1 MATYI
6 VRRLI
11 LALIVLIIISLMI
24 FFVIRLLPGDPIY
37 LYMSRQEQQT
47 LTLEQIQAARH
58 EFGLD
63 KPMVVQYFEWISG
76 IFHGN
81 FGDSLFYSES
91 VGALLKRRIPITLN
105 LGIPAFI
112 IGSVL
117 GTAAG
122 VLSALR
128 RGKALD
134 SVMAIFSYMGIAVPI
149 FWIGILLIYVFG
161 LKLHLLPMFG
171 YTSPTV
177 DLVQNIKQLILPVV
191 CLAVTPLASLARQSR
206 SSMLE
211 VVRQDYIRTAWSKG
225 LREREVVMRHAL
237 KNGLIPVV
245 TLMGI
250 SLSYILGGSV
260 FIETVFS
267 IPGMGALS
275 VQALLSKDYAIIQAV
290 TLLIATMIV
299 VVNLLVDLTYGW
311 LDPRIR
317 YS

>member
-24 FFVIRLLPGDPIY
+24 FFVIRFLPGDPIY

-149 FWIGILLIYVFG
+149 FWLGILLIYVFG

>member
-149 FWIGILLIYVFG
+149 FWLGILLIYVFG

-225 LREREVVMRHAL
+225 TRGRDEARIEKRTYSSSYV
-237 KNGLIPVV
+237 NGH
-245 TLMGI
+245 
-250 SLSYILGGSV
+250 
-260 FIETVFS
+260 
-267 IPGMGALS
+267 
-275 VQALLSKDYAIIQAV
+275 
-290 TLLIATMIV
+290 IA
-299 VVNLLVDLTYGW
+299 
-311 LDPRIR
+311 
-317 YS
+317 

>member
-1 MATYI
+1 
-6 VRRLI
+6 
-11 LALIVLIIISLMI
+11 
-24 FFVIRLLPGDPIY
+24 
-37 LYMSRQEQQT
+37 MSRQEQQT
-47 LTLEQIQAARH
+47 LTQEQILAAKH
-58 EFGLD
+58 QFGLD
-63 KPMVVQYFEWISG
+63 KPMVVQYFDWING
-76 IFHGN
+76 ILKGE
-81 FGDSLFYSES
+81 FGESLFYSES
-91 VGALLKRRIPITLN
+91 VGTLLARRIPVTLN

-112 IGSVL
+112 IGSIL
-117 GTAAG
+117 GITAG

-128 RGKALD
+128 RGRVLD

-149 FWIGILLIYVFG
+149 FWLGVLLIYAFG
-161 LKLHLLPMFG
+161 LRLHLLPMFG
-171 YTSPTV
+171 YIAPSE
-177 DLVQNIKQLILPVV
+177 DLVQNIKHLILPVV
-191 CLAVTPLASLARQSR
+191 CLAVTPLASIARQSR

-211 VVRQDYIRTAWSKG
+211 IIRQDYIRTAWSKG
-225 LREREVVMRHAL
+225 LTERNVVMRHAL

-267 IPGMGALS
+267 IPGMGSLS
-275 VQALLSKDYAIIQAV
+275 VQALLSKDYSIIQAV
-290 TLLIATMIV
+290 TLLIASMIV

>member
-1 MATYI
+1 MVTYI

-11 LALIVLIIISLMI
+11 LALIVLIIITLLI
-24 FFVIRLLPGDPIY
+24 FLVIRFLPGDPIY

-47 LTLEQIQAARH
+47 LTQEQVEAARH

-63 KPMVVQYFEWISG
+63 KPIVVQYFNWING

-91 VGALLKRRIPITLN
+91 VGALLKRRIPVTLN

-112 IGSVL
+112 IGSIL

-134 SVMAIFSYMGIAVPI
+134 SLMAIFSYMGIAVPI
-149 FWIGILLIYVFG
+149 FWLGILLIYVFG

-177 DLVQNIKQLILPVV
+177 DLVQNIKQLILPVA
-191 CLAVTPLASLARQSR
+191 CLTVTPLASIARQSR

-211 VVRQDYIRTAWSKG
+211 IIQQDYIRTAWSKG
-225 LREREVVMRHAL
+225 LRERNVVMRHAL

-275 VQALLSKDYAIIQAV
+275 IQALLSKDYAIIQAV

-317 YS
+317 YG

>member
-134 SVMAIFSYMGIAVPI
+134 SVMAIFSYM
-149 FWIGILLIYVFG
+149 GILLIYVFG

>member
-11 LALIVLIIISLMI
+11 LALIVLIIITLLI
-24 FFVIRLLPGDPIY
+24 FLVIRFLPGDPIY

-47 LTLEQIQAARH
+47 LTLEQVEAARH

-63 KPMVVQYFEWISG
+63 KPIVVQYFDWING

-81 FGDSLFYSES
+81 LGESLFYSES
-91 VGALLKRRIPITLN
+91 VGALLKRRFPVTLN

-134 SVMAIFSYMGIAVPI
+134 SLMAVFSYMGIAVPI
-149 FWIGILLIYVFG
+149 FWLGILFIYVFG

-177 DLVQNIKQLILPVV
+177 NLIQNIKQLILPVV
-191 CLAVTPLASLARQSR
+191 CLAVTPLASIARQSR

-211 VVRQDYIRTAWSKG
+211 IIRQDYIRTAWSKG
-225 LREREVVMRHAL
+225 LRERNVVMRHAL

-267 IPGMGALS
+267 IPGLGALS

-290 TLLIATMIV
+290 TLLMAAIIV
-299 VVNLLVDLTYGW
+299 GINLLVDLTYGW

-317 YS
+317 YG

>member
-6 VRRLI
+6 ARRLI
-11 LALIVLIIISLMI
+11 LALIVLVIITLMI
-24 FFVIRLLPGDPIY
+24 FLVIRYLPGDPIL

-47 LTLEQIQAARH
+47 LTQDQIDAARH
-58 EFGLD
+58 QFGLD
-63 KPMVVQYFEWISG
+63 RPIVVQYFSWING

-91 VGALLKRRIPITLN
+91 VGAILKRRIPVTLN

-112 IGSVL
+112 IGSIL

-122 VLSALR
+122 VLSAIK

-134 SVMAIFSYMGIAVPI
+134 SLMAVFSYVGIAVPV
-149 FWIGILLIYVFG
+149 FWLGVLLIYVFG
-161 LKLHLLPMFG
+161 LKANLLPMFG
-171 YTSPTV
+171 YVSPTTNLA
-177 DLVQNIKQLILPVV
+177 DNIKHLILPVA
-191 CLAVTPLASLARQSR
+191 CLVVTPLASISRQSR

-211 VVRQDYIRTAWSKG
+211 IIRQDYIRTAWAKG
-225 LREREVVMRHAL
+225 LRERNVVMRHAL

-275 VQALLSKDYAIIQAV
+275 VSALLSKDYAIIQAI
-290 TLLIATMIV
+290 TLLIAGMIV
-299 VVNLLVDLTYGW
+299 IVNLLVDLTYGW

>member
-6 VRRLI
+6 IRRLI
-11 LALIVLIIISLMI
+11 LALIVLIIITLLV
-24 FFVIRLLPGDPIY
+24 FFVIRYLPGDPIL

-47 LTLEQIQAARH
+47 LTQEQILAAKH
-58 EFGLD
+58 QFGLD
-63 KPMVVQYFEWISG
+63 KPMVVQYFDWING
-76 IFHGN
+76 ILKGE
-81 FGDSLFYSES
+81 FGESLFYSES
-91 VGALLKRRIPITLN
+91 VGTLLARRIPVTLN

-112 IGSVL
+112 IGSIL
-117 GTAAG
+117 GITAG

-128 RGKALD
+128 RGRVLD

-149 FWIGILLIYVFG
+149 FWLGVLLIYAFG
-161 LKLHLLPMFG
+161 LRLHLLPMFG
-171 YTSPTV
+171 YIAPSE
-177 DLVQNIKQLILPVV
+177 DLVQNIKHLILPVV
-191 CLAVTPLASLARQSR
+191 CLAVTPLASIARQSR

-211 VVRQDYIRTAWSKG
+211 IIRQDYIRTAWSKG
-225 LREREVVMRHAL
+225 LTERNVVMRHAL

-267 IPGMGALS
+267 IPGMGSLS
-275 VQALLSKDYAIIQAV
+275 VQALLSKDYSIIQAV
-290 TLLIATMIV
+290 TLLIASMIV

>member
-1 MATYI
+1 M
-6 VRRLI
+6 
-11 LALIVLIIISLMI
+11 
-24 FFVIRLLPGDPIY
+24 
-37 LYMSRQEQQT
+37 
-47 LTLEQIQAARH
+47 
-58 EFGLD
+58 
-63 KPMVVQYFEWISG
+63 
-76 IFHGN
+76 
-81 FGDSLFYSES
+81 FYSES
-91 VGALLKRRIPITLN
+91 VGALLKRRIPVTLN

-112 IGSVL
+112 IGSIL

-134 SVMAIFSYMGIAVPI
+134 SVMAILSYMGIAVPI
-149 FWIGILLIYVFG
+149 FWLGILLIYVFG

-171 YTSPTV
+171 YTSPSV
-177 DLVQNIKQLILPVV
+177 DLVQNIKQLILPVA
-191 CLAVTPLASLARQSR
+191 CLAVTPLASIARQSR

-211 VVRQDYIRTAWSKG
+211 VIRQDYIRTAWAKG
-225 LREREVVMRHAL
+225 LKERNVVMRHAL

-290 TLLIATMIV
+290 TLLIASMIV
-299 VVNLLVDLTYGW
+299 IVNLLVDLTYGW

>member
-11 LALIVLIIISLMI
+11 LALIVLIIITLLV
-24 FFVIRLLPGDPIY
+24 FFVVRYLPGDPIL

-47 LTLEQIQAARH
+47 LTEEQIQVARH
-58 EFGLD
+58 QFGLD
-63 KPMVVQYFEWISG
+63 KPMVVQYFNWIDG

-81 FGDSLFYSES
+81 FGESLFYSEN
-91 VGALLKRRIPITLN
+91 VGTLLKRRIPVTLN

-112 IGSVL
+112 IGAIL

-128 RGKALD
+128 RGKVLD
-134 SVMAIFSYMGIAVPI
+134 SLMAVFSYIGIAMPV
-149 FWIGILLIYVFG
+149 FWLGVLLIYIFG

-177 DLVQNIKQLILPVV
+177 DLLQNIKQLILPVA
-191 CLAVTPLASLARQSR
+191 CLVVTPLASLTRQSR

-211 VVRQDYIRTAWSKG
+211 VIRQDYIRTAWSKG
-225 LREREVVMRHAL
+225 LRERNVVMRHAL

-260 FIETVFS
+260 FIETIFS

-290 TLLIATMIV
+290 TLLIALMIV
-299 VVNLLVDLTYGW
+299 IVNLLVDLTYGW

>member
-6 VRRLI
+6 RRLI

-149 FWIGILLIYVFG
+149 FWLGILLIYVFG

>member
-1 MATYI
+1 
-6 VRRLI
+6 
-11 LALIVLIIISLMI
+11 
-24 FFVIRLLPGDPIY
+24 
-37 LYMSRQEQQT
+37 MSRQEQQT
-47 LTLEQIQAARH
+47 LTEEQIQAARH
-58 EFGLD
+58 QFGLD
-63 KPMVVQYFEWISG
+63 KPMVVQYFEWING

-81 FGDSLFYSES
+81 FGDSLFYSET
-91 VGALLKRRIPITLN
+91 VGALLKRRIPVTLN
-105 LGIPAFI
+105 IGIPAFI

-134 SVMAIFSYMGIAVPI
+134 SVMAFFSYMGIAVPI
-149 FWIGILLIYVFG
+149 FWLGILLIYVFG

-171 YTSPTV
+171 YTSPTA
-177 DLVQNIKQLILPVV
+177 DLIQNIKQLILPVA

-211 VVRQDYIRTAWSKG
+211 VIRQDYIRTAWSKG
-225 LREREVVMRHAL
+225 LTERNVVMRHAL

-267 IPGMGALS
+267 IPGMGSLS
-275 VQALLSKDYAIIQAV
+275 VQALLSKDYAIIQAI
-290 TLLIATMIV
+290 TLLIAAMIV

>member
-1 MATYI
+1 MVTYI

-11 LALIVLIIISLMI
+11 LALIVLVIITLMI
-24 FFVIRLLPGDPIY
+24 FLVIRLLPGDPIY

-47 LTLEQIQAARH
+47 LTEEQIQAARH
-58 EFGLD
+58 QFGLD
-63 KPMVVQYFEWISG
+63 KPIVVQYFEWING

-91 VGALLKRRIPITLN
+91 VGALLKRRIPVTLN

-112 IGSVL
+112 IGSIL

-134 SVMAIFSYMGIAVPI
+134 SVMAILSYMGIAVPI
-149 FWIGILLIYVFG
+149 FWLGILLIYVFG

-171 YTSPTV
+171 YTSPSV
-177 DLVQNIKQLILPVV
+177 DLVQNVKQLILPVA
-191 CLAVTPLASLARQSR
+191 CLAVTPLASIARQSR

-211 VVRQDYIRTAWSKG
+211 VIRQDYIRTAWAKG
-225 LREREVVMRHAL
+225 LKERNVVMRHAL

-290 TLLIATMIV
+290 TLLIASMIV
-299 VVNLLVDLTYGW
+299 IVNLLVDLTYGW

>member
-1 MATYI
+1 MVTYI

-11 LALIVLIIISLMI
+11 LALIVLIIITLMI
-24 FFVIRLLPGDPIY
+24 FLVIRFLPGDPIY

-63 KPMVVQYFEWISG
+63 KPMVVQYFEWING

-91 VGALLKRRIPITLN
+91 VGALLKRRIPVTLN
-105 LGIPAFI
+105 IGIPAFI
-112 IGSVL
+112 IGSIF

-134 SVMAIFSYMGIAVPI
+134 SVMAILSYMGIAVPI
-149 FWIGILLIYVFG
+149 FWLGILLIYVFG
-161 LKLHLLPMFG
+161 LKLRLLPMFG
-171 YTSPTV
+171 YTSPTT
-177 DLVQNIKQLILPVV
+177 DLIQNIKQLILPVA

-211 VVRQDYIRTAWSKG
+211 IIRQDYIRTAWSKG
-225 LREREVVMRHAL
+225 LTERNVVFRHAL

-267 IPGMGALS
+267 IPGMGSLS
-275 VQALLSKDYAIIQAV
+275 VQALLSKDYAIIQAI
-290 TLLIATMIV
+290 TLLIAAMIV

>member
-149 FWIGILLIYVFG
+149 FWLGILLIYVFG